1 MAWKTRGFEVVRK
14 GSGVKSK
21 AVRGPTI
28 NVSLTLMQKTFAL
41 LVGLAL
47 ATPIFAQPIRD
58 VGDITVKADMAAFA
72 ITVTGSTPELQALAR
87 QAFGMHGKYRL
98 VASGGAF
105 ALKFD
110 AAGAN
115 QVTVTVSKGGNA
127 IFTQTV
133 SGSSARNALL
143 KAADLAVQKTSGLPG
158 FFAGK
163 LAFVTDRGGQQTIM
177 TSDLFF
183 GEVQSHPVQGKNIIG
198 PRWSPRGE
206 RIIFT
211 SYRTGF
217 PDIYVLN
224 LQSRTLDTFVS
235 FKGTNSGGRFSP
247 DGSRVAMVLS
257 GEGNPEI
264 YVGNAQGR
272 QIKRLT
278 NNQSVEASPAWSPDG
293 SRLVFTSDA
302 AGGPQLYVMPA
313 GGGQMSRLVTEVSR
327 YCAEP
332 DWSRADPNKIVFT
345 AGVGKGYQIAV
356 YDFSARKGKQVS
368 KAPYDAVEPVWCAD
382 GRHVVCTF
390 RTATDRALFLVDT
403 ETGKGV
409 RLSPTALGNA
419 WGAAYLA
426 P

>member
-1 MAWKTRGFEVVRK
+1 
-14 GSGVKSK
+14 
-21 AVRGPTI
+21 
-28 NVSLTLMQKTFAL
+28 MQKTFAFL
-41 LVGLAL
+41 AAFAL
-47 ATPIFAQPIRD
+47 ATPVFAQPIKD
-58 VGDITVKADMAAFA
+58 IGDITVAADTTAFA
-72 ITVTGSTPELQALAR
+72 VSISSSSAELQNLALT
-87 QAFGMHGKYRL
+87 AFKAHGKYRL
-98 VASGGAF
+98 VGSGGAF

-110 AAGAN
+110 SAGAN
-115 QVTVTVSKGGNA
+115 QVTVTVSQRGNA

-133 SGSSARNALL
+133 SGTSARNALL
-143 KAADLAVQKTSGLPG
+143 KAADLAVTKTSGLPG

-183 GEVQSHPVQGKNIIG
+183 GEVQSHPVQGKSIIG
-198 PRWSPRGE
+198 PRWSPDGG
-206 RIIFT
+206 RIVFT

-217 PDIYVLN
+217 PDIYSLN
-224 LQSRTLDTFVS
+224 LRTRTLDTLVS

-293 SRLVFTSDA
+293 TRLVFTSDA
-302 AGGPQLYVMPA
+302 AGGPQIYVMPA
-313 GGGQMSRLVTEVSR
+313 SGGSMTRLTTNISK

-345 AGVGKGYQIAV
+345 AGIGRGYQIAV
-356 YDFSARKGKQVS
+356 FDFSARTGKQVS

-382 GRHVVCTF
+382 GRHVICTF
-390 RTATDRALFLVDT
+390 RTATDRALFLLDT
-403 ETGKGV
+403 ETGKAT
-409 RLSPTALGNA
+409 RISPTALGNA
-419 WGAAYLA
+419 WNAAYLA